1 MRIPK
6 QNILKTLNTLEKLE
20 AIRNVHFRELVK
32 TIDHTNFQTC
42 TRVDFKAVVDTYGK
56 PHETFGRLKH
66 QYKEELLFEFTS
78 RSGSKYFVT
87 SGGDV
92 YRLSNHWG
100 AVASCCW
107 TREGK
112 GELQESVFI
121 CGDWEIGVANLS
133 EFKIFVRKNK
143 RRVDMVINPT
153 WVEKVKPMAKLKSRL
168 SEIMVNEKFPKLSSE
183 DKRLVGS
190 TNGKLKYLLETV
202 KEYDDS
208 LNKIKK
214 HSEKLENKSL
224 ICV

>member
-20 AIRNVHFRELVK
+20 AIRNVHFRDLVK

-42 TRVDFKAVVDTYGK
+42 TRVDFKAVEDTYGK

-87 SGGDV
+87 SDGDV

-107 TREGK
+107 TREGQ
-112 GELQESVFI
+112 GELHESVFI
-121 CGDWEIGVANLS
+121 SGDWEIGVANLS

-143 RRVDMVINPT
+143 RRVDIVINPI
-153 WVEKVKPMAKLKSRL
+153 WVEKVRPMFKLTLRL
-168 SEIMVNEKFPKLSSE
+168 NEIMDNKNFPKLTSD

-190 TNGKLKYLLETV
+190 TRGKLKYLMETIQD
-202 KEYDDS
+202 YDNS
-208 LNKIKK
+208 LKKIKK